1 MVTVAA
7 GTCYNTPRMKFAVDI
22 RGAIR
27 IGLASA
33 RANVMPMVVLWAM
46 AGALVAGYY
55 FVPGIERG
63 LEPVR
68 QWQTDCGW
76 VAAFLNRFMFCG
88 ILPGV
93 FMLTMKTLSVPR
105 PGLAIAAQTLWSG
118 ICGIVSGW
126 MFELH
131 ALWFGT
137 GGGFRDALCQDGDAA
152 ICVDAVLFRTGRCAG
167 LFLDRPGFLTRTVST
182 GMVVWILGG
191 NVLAESL
198 CQLGGLVPLLNA
210 RAYVPDGIAD
220 PADGIRQRLLLPR
233 SSLDWAWETLIH
245 PRTFCFR
252 QSDIDMCIRS

>member
-1 MVTVAA
+1 
-7 GTCYNTPRMKFAVDI
+7 MKFAEDI

-33 RANVMPMVVLWAM
+33 RANAVPMVVLWVM
-46 AGALVAGYY
+46 AGALVVGYY
-55 FVPGIERG
+55 FVPGIEKG

-137 GGGFRDALCQDGDAA
+137 GTDFGTLCVKTAMQQFVWTPFFFAPVGALIYFWIGRDFSLARCRQEWLSGFWVETFLPN
-152 ICVDAVLFRTGRCAG
+152 LFANW
-167 LFLDRPGFLTRTVST
+167 
-182 GMVVWILGG
+182 VVWFPCSMLVHMFPTALQIQLTGFV
-191 NVLAESL
+191 NAYFCLVLL
-198 CQLGGLVPLLNA
+198 WIGRGK
-210 RAYVPDGIAD
+210 R
-220 PADGIRQRLLLPR
+220 
-233 SSLDWAWETLIH
+233 
-245 PRTFCFR
+245 
-252 QSDIDMCIRS
+252 

>member
-1 MVTVAA
+1 
-7 GTCYNTPRMKFAVDI
+7 MKFAVDI

-33 RANVMPMVVLWAM
+33 RANLVPMVVLWAS

-68 QWQTDCGW
+68 QWQADCGW
-76 VAAFLNRFMFCG
+76 AAAFLNRFVFCG

-93 FMLTMKTLSVPR
+93 FVLTMKTLSVPR
-105 PGLAIAAQTLWSG
+105 PGLVIAAQTLWSG

-137 GGGFRDALCQDGDAA
+137 GMDFGTLCAKTAMQQFVWTPFFFAPAGALVYFWIGRDFSWQRCKADYSQEFWWKTALPN
-152 ICVDAVLFRTGRCAG
+152 LFANW
-167 LFLDRPGFLTRTVST
+167 
-182 GMVVWILGG
+182 VVWIPC
-191 NVLAESL
+191 AM
-198 CQLGGLVPLLNA
+198 
-210 RAYVPDGIAD
+210 
-220 PADGIRQRLLLPR
+220 
-233 SSLDWAWETLIH
+233 LIH
-245 PRTFCFR
+245 MFPTALQIQLTGFVNAFFCLVLLWIGR
-252 QSDIDMCIRS
+252 GRR

>member
-1 MVTVAA
+1 MSTGAHPFGIAA
-7 GTCYNTPRMKFAVDI
+7 ICYNTPRMKFSEDI
-22 RGAIR
+22 RAAIR

-33 RANVMPMVVLWAM
+33 RANVVPMVVLWAM
-46 AGALVAGYY
+46 AGALVVGYY

-76 VAAFLNRFMFCG
+76 VAAFLNRFVFCG

-137 GGGFRDALCQDGDAA
+137 GTDFGTLCVKTAMQQFVWTPFFFAPVGALVYFWIGRD
-152 ICVDAVLFRTGRCAG
+152 FSWGRCKTDYSQNFWWKTVLPN
-167 LFLDRPGFLTRTVST
+167 LFANW
-182 GMVVWILGG
+182 VVWFPCSMLVHMFPTALQIQLTGFVNAYFCLVLLWIGRRKLKSGG
-191 NVLAESL
+191 
-198 CQLGGLVPLLNA
+198 
-210 RAYVPDGIAD
+210 
-220 PADGIRQRLLLPR
+220 
-233 SSLDWAWETLIH
+233 
-245 PRTFCFR
+245 
-252 QSDIDMCIRS
+252 